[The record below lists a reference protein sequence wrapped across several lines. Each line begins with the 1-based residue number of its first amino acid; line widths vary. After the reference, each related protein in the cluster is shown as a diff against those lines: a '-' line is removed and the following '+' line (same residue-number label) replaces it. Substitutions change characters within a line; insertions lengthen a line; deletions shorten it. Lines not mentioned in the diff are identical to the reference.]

1 MFGAEHNWFGAE
13 LLEKQLDHL
22 ANNSAG
28 AWAKKYY
35 LASRE
40 VMEAS
45 LRPYELGSTQWY
57 VLWVL
62 VNHGPHLQRDFL
74 DLLQVEKPTLSEIVS
89 ALVRKGLIDQKPAPD
104 DQRQRLLTLT
114 AAGRRLWKTLPDPLD
129 LIVKTGFDGVSEAD
143 LATVVRVL
151 QGATQRL
158 NLLVEGLKK

>member
-1 MFGAEHNWFGAE
+1 M
-13 LLEKQLDHL
+13 DHL
-22 ANNSAG
+22 SNNSAG

-40 VMEAS
+40 VMEAT

-57 VLWVL
+57 VLWTL
-62 VNHGPHLQRDFL
+62 FNHGPRVQRDFL
-74 DLLQVEKPTLSEIVS
+74 DLLKVEKPTLSEIVG
-89 ALVRKGLIDQKPAPD
+89 ALVRKGLVEQRPAPN

-129 LIVKTGFDGVSEAD
+129 LIVTAGFEGVSEDD

-158 NLLVEGLKK
+158 NHLTKGMKK

>member
-1 MFGAEHNWFGAE
+1 M
-13 LLEKQLDHL
+13 DHL
-22 ANNSAG
+22 SNNSAG

-45 LRPYELGSTQWY
+45 LRPYEIGSTQWY

-62 VNHGPHLQRDFL
+62 VKHGPRLQRDFL

-89 ALVRKGLIDQKPAPD
+89 ALVRKGLIEQEPAPN
-104 DQRQRLLTLT
+104 DQRQRLLTVT
-114 AAGRRLWKTLPDPLD
+114 ATGRQLWEILPDPLE
-129 LIVKTGFDGVSEAD
+129 LIVKTGFEGVSEAD

-158 NLLVEGLKK
+158 HQLTEGMKK